1 MASLRTAAAIAAAL
15 LADCHAF
22 VAPTFSRT
30 SSAVSN
36 CAASSI
42 RQITVDLRATWS
54 NGQAIQ
60 EYKDFLET
68 GLSEP
73 HRAVDCRAVIVAPSS
88 GERTPLLAAIGSL
101 GSGDDVVL
109 RPGDPLPPS
118 LDGGE
123 TSSYPIYVAVRP
135 SELEDFITTL
145 PEDWAARKED
155 LVFFSGGKQCG
166 CIESILKVRGL
177 CRDSM
182 TQVLASGFTMPG
194 YPRVPMDLSVSTG
207 LDSVGEEKWAGQ
219 AAVCGKWGGAFADR
233 LERAGIRCALCF
245 YRDWRRHMWERAA
258 YDAVLN
264 VVGAVRD
271 QPTIVQQVALYYGD
285 EVSDML
291 WEIGGKLRG
300 NLAVTLLYGFESR
313 IFGFGEISG
322 KDDPSELDPEM
333 FPYLFPHPMEDS
345 NMIVEYLNF
354 AQSKG
359 HLAGI
364 VLPRMRDGKERVSK
378 MIQGNLRADGVL

>member
-1 MASLRTAAAIAAAL
+1 
-15 LADCHAF
+15 
-22 VAPTFSRT
+22 
-30 SSAVSN
+30 
-36 CAASSI
+36 
-42 RQITVDLRATWS
+42 
-54 NGQAIQ
+54 
-60 EYKDFLET
+60 
-68 GLSEP
+68 
-73 HRAVDCRAVIVAPSS
+73 
-88 GERTPLLAAIGSL
+88 
-101 GSGDDVVL
+101 
-109 RPGDPLPPS
+109 
-118 LDGGE
+118 
-123 TSSYPIYVAVRP
+123 
-135 SELEDFITTL
+135 
-145 PEDWAARKED
+145 
-155 LVFFSGGKQCG
+155 
-166 CIESILKVRGL
+166 
-177 CRDSM
+177 
-182 TQVLASGFTMPG
+182 
-194 YPRVPMDLSVSTG
+194 
-207 LDSVGEEKWAGQ
+207 
-219 AAVCGKWGGAFADR
+219 
-233 LERAGIRCALCF
+233 
-245 YRDWRRHMWERAA
+245 MWERAA

-271 QPTIVQQVALYYGD
+271 QPTSVQQVALYYGD